1 MGIIIGCIAALIM
14 MGVIG
19 RVIADGRRET
29 AVFRAIGA
37 TRNDMRLV
45 YTMYTALFSLIIV
58 VVSVVIGLGLAVW
71 LDAMYAANISTQ
83 MHLAFI
89 SAPLD
94 ETFRL
99 LGFWPELLLV
109 ASGLVILS
117 GLVSMLLPL
126 ARNLARNPIKDMRD
140 E

>member
-1 MGIIIGCIAALIM
+1 MISKTALKSLQIMGIIIGCIAALIM

-58 VVSVVIGLGLAVW
+58 VVSIAIGLGFAVW
-71 LDAMYAANISTQ
+71 LDAMYAADISTQ
-83 MHLAFI
+83 MHLCLHI
-89 SAPLD
+89 SSTRRNIP
-94 ETFRL
+94 TTRF
-99 LGFWPELLLV
+99 
-109 ASGLVILS
+109 
-117 GLVSMLLPL
+117 L
-126 ARNLARNPIKDMRD
+126 ARLTACRIWISYSIGISEYDSTAR
-140 E
+140 